1 MTSVSVCLT
10 LVLPR
15 QLRDE
20 LFDYLGEQTDLVRGF
35 TASDAAGYG
44 TAVRLQSMAE
54 RVKGHADQV
63 IVWIVLPRNDAERL
77 LDRVRAS
84 FTGTNLVY
92 WIQPVAEFG
101 TVD

>member
-10 LVLPR
+10 LILPR
-15 QLRDE
+15 QFRDE

-35 TASDAAGYG
+35 TASDAAGHG

-84 FTGTNLVY
+84 FTGTNFAY
-92 WIQPVAEFG
+92 WILPVAEFG
-101 TVD
+101 MID

>member
-10 LVLPR
+10 LILPR

-20 LFDYLGEQTDLVRGF
+20 LFDYLGEQTDLVKGF
-35 TASDAAGYG
+35 TASDAAGHG
-44 TAVRLQSMAE
+44 VGMRLQSMAE

-63 IVWIVLPRNDAERL
+63 IVWTMGDAERP

-84 FTGTNLVY
+84 FAGTNFVY
-92 WIQPVAEFG
+92 WILPVAEFG
-101 TVD
+101 TID